1 MNCELGHMR
10 GKIGHRGIGEGQRG
24 SNLQQ
29 TLSSDWSSQ
38 SCLMS
43 HRSLAITHCPPVAH
57 GSVPEIYG
65 DWIYFN
71 PFHTG
76 NPKVVFAKS
85 ADPDQMPHDVASDQ
99 GLHYFASSSAIYQ
112 QKYLN

>member
-1 MNCELGHMR
+1 MR

-71 PFHTG
+71 HFILET
-76 NPKVVFAKS
+76 PKVVFAKS
-85 ADPDQMPHDVASDQ
+85 ADPDQMPHDVASDP
-99 GLHYFASSSAIYQ
+99 GLQNFASFSAMYKR
-112 QKYLN
+112 KYLN